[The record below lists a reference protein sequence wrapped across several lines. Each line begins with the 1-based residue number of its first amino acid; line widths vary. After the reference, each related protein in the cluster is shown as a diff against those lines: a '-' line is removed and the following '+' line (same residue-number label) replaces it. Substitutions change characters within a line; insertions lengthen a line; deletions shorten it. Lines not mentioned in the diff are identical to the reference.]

1 MAESQQKEEAHSE
14 PLQVSGAEVIL
25 LLLLVFLGMGLC
37 VRAERAF
44 TWRYP
49 EPTEQQ
55 FLGTPSIG
63 EKQNELTHLESLKK
77 EAETQT
83 VAAEIDRIKQT
94 ALIKSLE
101 IRYPNINKPQQEN
114 STFISAEVQKS
125 YEAAINQKLASEEL
139 TTLLNSRIEQLK
151 ADAKVTADTLTP
163 QKQAAAKAFQ
173 NEKTKYLL
181 KKFAVAFFVPFVV
194 VMLGLF
200 VIRFCLRRIVGRPIW
215 TNQGALVYVW
225 VAGFLLVLL
234 GYQTLEVAG
243 AVFIGLVL
251 FVIIL
256 WKMKW
261 STRVG
266 VSGR

>member
-1 MAESQQKEEAHSE
+1 MAESQRQENSE

-25 LLLLVFLGMGLC
+25 LLLLVVFGMGLS

-44 TWRYP
+44 AWLYP

-55 FLGTPSIG
+55 FLGTPSIS
-63 EKQNELTHLESLKK
+63 EKQDELARLENLKK
-77 EAETQT
+77 EAETQL

-94 ALIKSLE
+94 AIIKSLE
-101 IRYPNINKPQQEN
+101 TRYPQINKPQQES
-114 STFISAEVQKS
+114 STTISAEVQKS
-125 YEAAINQKLASEEL
+125 YEAALNQKLASEEL
-139 TTLLNSRIEQLK
+139 TPSLKSRIEQLK
-151 ADAKVTADTLTP
+151 TDAKASADTLAP
-163 QKQAAAKAFQ
+163 QKQAAIKAFQ
-173 NEKTKYLL
+173 NEKTKYLV

-200 VIRFCLRRIVGRPIW
+200 VVRVCLRRVVGRPIW

-225 VAGFLLVLL
+225 VAGFLLLLL

-243 AVFIGLVL
+243 AVFIGLIL
-251 FVIIL
+251 FVFIL

-266 VSGR
+266 VSDRRS

>member
-1 MAESQQKEEAHSE
+1 MAESHQKERAHNE

-25 LLLLVFLGMGLC
+25 LLLLVFFGMGLC
-37 VRAERAF
+37 IRVERAF

-55 FLGTPSIG
+55 FLGTPSIS
-63 EKQNELTHLESLKK
+63 EKQAELTRLENLKK
-77 EAETQT
+77 EAETQLI
-83 VAAEIDRIKQT
+83 AAEIDRIKQT
-94 ALIKSLE
+94 AIIKSIE
-101 IRYPNINKPQQEN
+101 TRYPHTNKPQQES
-114 STFISAEVQKS
+114 STAISAEVQKS
-125 YEAAINQKLASEEL
+125 YEAAISQKFASEEL
-139 TTLLNSRIEQLK
+139 TTLLNTRIAQLK
-151 ADAKVTADTLTP
+151 ADAKAMSDALTP
-163 QKQAAAKAFQ
+163 QKQAATNAFQ

-200 VIRFCLRRIVGRPIW
+200 VVRFCLRRVVGRPIW
-215 TNQGALVYVW
+215 TNQGTMVYVW
-225 VAGFLLVLL
+225 VAGSLLILL

-243 AVFIGLVL
+243 AVFIGLIL

-266 VSGR
+266 ASGR